1 MANTTYLQIVNNV
14 LTRLRETEVTSVADT
29 PYSSLIGVFV
39 NDAKR
44 EVENAY
50 DWNALDTTITLATVA
65 GQRAYSLTG
74 IGDRFK
80 TQDVIN
86 DTQDIAMRPADPNW
100 INRQYYI
107 GTTQQAAP
115 TFYCYRGVDSSGD
128 TKVELFPLPDAVYNL
143 RFELFVPQLD
153 FSNSSDIIKVPP
165 HLVQLLAYSKAIAER
180 GEDGG
185 LQASEAYQ
193 LYRLALADAIAL
205 EGSRDESGTNW
216 TPA

>member
-1 MANTTYLQIVNNV
+1 MATTYLQIVNNILV
-14 LTRLRETEVTSVADT
+14 RLRETEVTAVSDT

-44 EVENAY
+44 EVEDAY
-50 DWNALDTTITLATVA
+50 GWNGLDATITLATVA
-65 GQRAYSLTG
+65 GTRAYSLTG
-74 IGDRFK
+74 IGSRFK

-86 DTQDIAMRPADPNW
+86 DTQDIGMIATDPNW

-115 TFYCYRGVDSSGD
+115 TRYCYRGVDSNGD
-128 TKVELFPLPDAVYNL
+128 TKVEVWPLPDAVYNL
-143 RFELFVPQLD
+143 RFELFIPQLD
-153 FSNSSDIIKVPP
+153 FSNSSDTIKVPP

-193 LYRLALADAIAL
+193 MYRLALADAVAL
-205 EGSRDESGTNW
+205 EGTRDEYSNNW
-216 TPA
+216 SPV

>member
-1 MANTTYLQIVNNV
+1 MATTYLQIVNNV
-14 LTRLRETEVTSVADT
+14 LVRLRETEVTAVSDT
-29 PYSSLIGVFV
+29 PYAALIGVFV

-44 EVENAY
+44 EVEDAY
-50 DWNALDTTITLATVA
+50 GWNGLDATITLATVA
-65 GQRAYSLTG
+65 GQRSYSLTG
-74 IGDRFK
+74 IGSRFK

-86 DTQDIAMRPADPNW
+86 DTQDIGMIATDPNW

-115 TFYCYRGVDSSGD
+115 TRYCYRGVDSNGD
-128 TKVELFPLPDAVYNL
+128 TKVEVWPLPDAVYNL
-143 RFELFVPQLD
+143 RFELFIPQLD

-193 LYRLALADAIAL
+193 MYRLALADAVAL
-205 EGSRDESGTNW
+205 EGTRDEYSNNW
-216 TPA
+216 SPV

>member
-1 MANTTYLQIVNNV
+1 MATTYLQLVNNV
-14 LTRLRETEVTSVADT
+14 LVRLRETEVTAVSDT
-29 PYSSLIGVFV
+29 PYSALIGVFV

-50 DWNALDTTITLATVA
+50 GWNSIDTTSIVTTVP
-65 GQRAYSLTG
+65 GQRAYSVTG
-74 IGDRFK
+74 AGERFQ

-86 DTQDIAMRPADPNW
+86 DTKDFVLNPIDPT
-100 INRQYYI
+100 ILNRRYYI
-107 GTTQQAAP
+107 GTTQSAAP
-115 TFYCYRGVDSSGD
+115 TDYCYRGVDSSGD
-128 TKVELFPLPDAVYNL
+128 TKVEFWPLPDAAYTI

-153 FSNSSDIIKVPP
+153 FTNSSDIIKVPA

-205 EGSRDESGTNW
+205 EGTRDETSANW
-216 TPA
+216 NAV

>member
-1 MANTTYLQIVNNV
+1 MATTYLQIVNNV
-14 LTRLRETEVTSVADT
+14 LTRLRETEVTSVTDT
-29 PYSSLIGVFV
+29 PYAALIGVFV

-44 EVENAY
+44 EVEDAY

-65 GQRAYSLTG
+65 GQKAYSLTG
-74 IGDRFK
+74 IGSRFK

-86 DTQDIAMRPADPNW
+86 DTQDIGMMATDPNW
-100 INRQYYI
+100 INRQYFI
-107 GTTQQAAP
+107 GTTQTSAP
-115 TFYCYRGVDSSGD
+115 DRYCYRGVDSNGD
-128 TKVELFPLPDAVYNL
+128 TKVEVWPLPNGVYTL

-153 FSNSSDIIKVPP
+153 FSNSSDIIKVPY

-193 LYRLALADAIAL
+193 LYRLALADAVAL
-205 EGSRDESGTNW
+205 EGARDETSTNW
-216 TPA
+216 SAV

>member
-1 MANTTYLQIVNNV
+1 MATTYLQIVNNV
-14 LTRLRETEVTSVADT
+14 LVRLRETEVTAVSDT

-65 GQRAYSLTG
+65 GQRAYTLTG

-86 DTQDIAMRPADPNW
+86 DTQDIAMQAVNPNW
-100 INRQYYI
+100 LNRQYYI

-115 TFYCYRGVDSSGD
+115 TYYCYRGVDSAGD

-153 FSNSSDIIKVPP
+153 FSNSSDIIKVPA

-205 EGSRDESGTNW
+205 EGSRDETATNW
-216 TPA
+216 SPV

>member
-1 MANTTYLQIVNNV
+1 MATTYLQAVNNV
-14 LTRLRETEVTSVADT
+14 LIRLRETEVTAVSDT
-29 PYSSLIGVFV
+29 PYSALIGVFV

-44 EVENAY
+44 EVEDAY

-65 GQRAYSLTG
+65 GQKAYSLTG
-74 IGDRFK
+74 IGARFK

-86 DTQDIAMRPADPNW
+86 DTQDIAMMSTNANW

-115 TFYCYRGVDSSGD
+115 TKYCYRGLDSSGD
-128 TKVELFPLPDAVYNL
+128 TKVEVWPLPDAVYNL

-153 FSNSSDIIKVPP
+153 ISNSSDIIKVPA

-193 LYRLALADAIAL
+193 LYRLALADAVAL
-205 EGSRDESGTNW
+205 EGARDESSTNW
-216 TPA
+216 SAV

>member
-1 MANTTYLQIVNNV
+1 MATTYLQIVNNV
-14 LTRLRETEVTSVADT
+14 LVRLRETEVTAVSDT
-29 PYSSLIGVFV
+29 PYSALIGVFV

-50 DWNALDTTITLATVA
+50 DWNALDTTITMATVA
-65 GQRAYSLTG
+65 GQKAYSLTG

-86 DTQDIAMRPADPNW
+86 DTQDIAMQPVDPNW
-100 INRQYYI
+100 LNRQYYI

-115 TFYCYRGVDSSGD
+115 IYYCYRGVDSSGD

-153 FSNSSDIIKVPP
+153 FSNSSDIIKVPA

-205 EGSRDESGTNW
+205 EGARDETSTNW
-216 TPA
+216 NAV

>member
-1 MANTTYLQIVNNV
+1 MATTYLQLVNNV
-14 LTRLRETEVTSVADT
+14 LVRLRETEVTAVSDT

-50 DWNALDTTITLATVA
+50 GWNAIDTTVIVTTVP
-65 GQRAYSLTG
+65 GQRAYTVTG
-74 IGDRFK
+74 SGDRFQ

-86 DTQDIAMRPADPNW
+86 DTQDIVMKATDPTVL
-100 INRQYYI
+100 NRRYYL
-107 GTTQQAAP
+107 GTTQTAAP
-115 TFYCYRGVDSSGD
+115 TDYCYRGVDSSGD
-128 TKVELFPLPDAVYNL
+128 TRVEFWPLPDAAYTI

-185 LQASEAYQ
+185 LQASEAYS

-205 EGSRDESGTNW
+205 EGTRDETSSNW
-216 TPA
+216 TAV

>member
-1 MANTTYLQIVNNV
+1 MATTYLQLVNNV
-14 LTRLRETEVTSVADT
+14 LVRLRETEVTSVSDT

-44 EVENAY
+44 EVEDAY

-65 GQRAYSLTG
+65 GTKAYSLTG
-74 IGDRFK
+74 IGSRFK

-86 DTQDIAMRPADPNW
+86 DTQDIPMQAADPNW

-107 GTTQQAAP
+107 GTTQSAAP
-115 TFYCYRGVDSSGD
+115 TKYAYRGVDSSGD
-128 TKVELFPLPDAVYNL
+128 TKVELWPLPDAVYNL

-153 FSNSSDIIKVPP
+153 FSNNSDIIKVPA

-193 LYRLALADAIAL
+193 LYRLALSDAIAL
-205 EGSRDESGTNW
+205 EQTRDETSANW
-216 TPA
+216 NAV

>member
-1 MANTTYLQIVNNV
+1 MATTYLQLVNNV
-14 LTRLRETEVTSVADT
+14 LVRLRETEVTSVSDT

-44 EVENAY
+44 EVEDAW
-50 DWNALDTTITLATVA
+50 DWNALDNTILVSTVA
-65 GQRAYSLTG
+65 GQKAYSLTG
-74 IGDRFK
+74 IGSRFK

-86 DTQDIAMRPADPNW
+86 DTQDIAMQPQDPNW

-107 GTTQQAAP
+107 GTTQSAAP
-115 TFYCYRGVDSSGD
+115 IYYGYRGVDSNGD
-128 TKVELFPLPDAVYNL
+128 TKVEVFPLPDKVYDL
-143 RFELFVPQLD
+143 RFEVFVPQLD
-153 FSNSSDIIKVPP
+153 FSNNSDIIKVPA

-205 EGSRDESGTNW
+205 EQTRDETSANW
-216 TPA
+216 NAV

>member
-1 MANTTYLQIVNNV
+1 MSQTYLQIVNNV
-14 LTRLRETEVTSVADT
+14 LVRLRETEVTSVADT

-50 DWNALDTTITLATVA
+50 DWNALDTTITMSTVA
-65 GQRAYSLTG
+65 GQKAYSLTG

-86 DTQDIAMRPADPNW
+86 DTQDIAMQAVNPNW
-100 INRQYYI
+100 LNRQYYI

-115 TFYCYRGVDSSGD
+115 MYYSYRGVDSSGD
-128 TKVELFPLPDAVYNL
+128 TKVEVWPLPDAVYNL

-153 FSNSSDIIKVPP
+153 FSNSSDIIKVPA

-205 EGSRDESGTNW
+205 EGARDETSTNW
-216 TPA
+216 NAV

>member
-1 MANTTYLQIVNNV
+1 MATTFLQLVNNV
-14 LTRLRETEVTSVADT
+14 LVRLRETEVTAVTDT
-29 PYSSLIGVFV
+29 PYSKLIGVFV

-50 DWNALDTTITLATVA
+50 DWNALDTSILISTVA

-74 IGDRFK
+74 IGERFK

-86 DTQDIAMRPADPNW
+86 DTQDVPMRVVDANW
-100 INRQYYI
+100 LNRQYYI

-115 TFYCYRGVDSSGD
+115 IYYSYKGVDSNGD
-128 TKVELFPLPDAVYNL
+128 TKVDLWPLPDKVYNL

-153 FSNSSDIIKVPP
+153 FSNSSDIIKVPY
-165 HLVQLLAYSKAIAER
+165 HLVELLAYSKAIAER

-193 LYRLALADAIAL
+193 LYRLSLADAIAL
-205 EGSRDESGTNW
+205 EGTRDDDETNW
-216 TPA
+216 TPT

>member
-1 MANTTYLQIVNNV
+1 MSQTYLQIVNNV
-14 LTRLRETEVTSVADT
+14 LVRLRETEVTSVSDT

-65 GQRAYSLTG
+65 GQRAYTLTG

-86 DTQDIAMRPADPNW
+86 DTQDIAMQAVNPNW
-100 INRQYYI
+100 LNRQYYI

-115 TFYCYRGVDSSGD
+115 MYYSYRGVDSSGD
-128 TKVELFPLPDAVYNL
+128 TKVEVWPLPDAVYNL

-153 FSNSSDIIKVPP
+153 ISNSSDIIKVPP

-205 EGSRDESGTNW
+205 EGARDESSTNW
-216 TPA
+216 SPV

>member
-1 MANTTYLQIVNNV
+1 MAQTYLQIVNNV
-14 LTRLRETEVTSVADT
+14 LTRLRETEVTSVSDT
-29 PYSSLIGVFV
+29 PYSALIGVFV

-44 EVENAY
+44 EVEDAY

-65 GQRAYSLTG
+65 GQKAYSLTG
-74 IGDRFK
+74 IGARFK

-86 DTQDIAMRPADPNW
+86 DTQDISMKATNPNW

-107 GTTQQAAP
+107 GTTQSAAP
-115 TFYCYRGVDSSGD
+115 DRYCYRGVDSSGD
-128 TKVELFPLPDAVYNL
+128 TKVEVWPLPDAVYNL

-153 FSNSSDIIKVPP
+153 FSNSSDIIKVPA

-193 LYRLALADAIAL
+193 LYRLALADAVAL
-205 EGSRDESGTNW
+205 EGARDETSTNW
-216 TPA
+216 SAV

>member
-1 MANTTYLQIVNNV
+1 MSQTYLQIVNNV
-14 LTRLRETEVTSVADT
+14 LTRLRETEVTAVSDT
-29 PYSSLIGVFV
+29 PYSALIGVFV

-86 DTQDIAMRPADPNW
+86 DTQDIAMQAVNPNW
-100 INRQYYI
+100 LNRQYYI

-115 TFYCYRGVDSSGD
+115 MYYSYRGLDSSGD
-128 TKVELFPLPDAVYNL
+128 TKVEVWPLPDAVYNL

-153 FSNSSDIIKVPP
+153 ISNSSDIIKVPA

-205 EGSRDESGTNW
+205 EGARDETATNW
-216 TPA
+216 NAV

>member
-1 MANTTYLQIVNNV
+1 MATTYLQTVNNV
-14 LTRLRETEVTSVADT
+14 LVRLRETEVTAVSDT
-29 PYSSLIGVFV
+29 PYSTLIGVFV

-50 DWNALDTTITLATVA
+50 DWNALDTTILLSTVA

-86 DTQDIAMRPADPNW
+86 DTQDIAMQPVDPNW
-100 INRQYYI
+100 LNRQYYI

-115 TFYCYRGVDSSGD
+115 VNYCYRGLDSSGD
-128 TKVELFPLPDAVYNL
+128 TKVELWPLPDKVYNL

-153 FSNSSDIIKVPP
+153 FSNSSDIIKVPA

-205 EGSRDESGTNW
+205 EGARDETSTNW
-216 TPA
+216 SPV

>member
-1 MANTTYLQIVNNV
+1 MATTYLQLVNNV
-14 LTRLRETEVTSVADT
+14 LVRLRETEVTAVSDT
-29 PYSSLIGVFV
+29 PYSALIGVFV

-65 GQRAYSLTG
+65 GQRAYTLTG

-86 DTQDIAMRPADPNW
+86 DTQDIAMQAVNPNW
-100 INRQYYI
+100 LNRQYYI

-115 TFYCYRGVDSSGD
+115 MYYSYRGVDSSGD
-128 TKVELFPLPDAVYNL
+128 TKVEVWPLPDAVYNL

-153 FSNSSDIIKVPP
+153 FSNSSDIIKVPA

-205 EGSRDESGTNW
+205 EGARDETATNW
-216 TPA
+216 SPV

>member
-1 MANTTYLQIVNNV
+1 
-14 LTRLRETEVTSVADT
+14 
-29 PYSSLIGVFV
+29 
-39 NDAKR
+39 
-44 EVENAY
+44 
-50 DWNALDTTITLATVA
+50 
-65 GQRAYSLTG
+65 
-74 IGDRFK
+74 
-80 TQDVIN
+80 
-86 DTQDIAMRPADPNW
+86 MRPADPNW

-153 FSNSSDIIKVPP
+153 FSNSSDIIKVPA

>member
-1 MANTTYLQIVNNV
+1 MSQTYLQIVNNV
-14 LTRLRETEVTSVADT
+14 LVRLRETEVTSVADT

-65 GQRAYSLTG
+65 GQRAYTLTG

-86 DTQDIAMRPADPNW
+86 DTQDIAMQAVNPNW
-100 INRQYYI
+100 LNRQYYI

-115 TFYCYRGVDSSGD
+115 MYYSYRGVDSSGD
-128 TKVELFPLPDAVYNL
+128 TKVEVWPLPDAVYNL

-153 FSNSSDIIKVPP
+153 FSNSSDIIKVPA

-205 EGSRDESGTNW
+205 EGARDETATNW
-216 TPA
+216 SPV